1 LENAKLYWVKEIQ
14 KYAFHQEIKLLSTKQ
29 QLPRSNPLVRLTPWI
44 DSQGLLRVGG
54 RLQSALLSTAS
65 KHPLILPRNSALTSL
80 IISDAHMK
88 MLHGGTQLTLSLIR
102 NEYWIIGGRA
112 PIRSFILKCIRCA
125 RYRQKRAHQIMGQL
139 PPERVTPSRP
149 FLNSGID
156 YAGPIILKSWK
167 GRNSKTY
174 KGYIALFVCLST
186 SAIHIEL
193 VTDYSTEA
201 FIAAYK
207 RFVPR
212 RGICATLT
220 SDCGTNFKGAD
231 IELRKL
237 FLSNSKELGQL
248 SSLLSKD
255 GTQWKFIPP
264 ATPHFGGSGKP
275 E

>member
-1 LENAKLYWVKEIQ
+1 
-14 KYAFHQEIKLLSTKQ
+14 
-29 QLPRSNPLVRLTPWI
+29 
-44 DSQGLLRVGG
+44 
-54 RLQSALLSTAS
+54 
-65 KHPLILPRNSALTSL
+65 
-80 IISDAHMK
+80 
-88 MLHGGTQLTLSLIR
+88 
-102 NEYWIIGGRA
+102 
-112 PIRSFILKCIRCA
+112 
-125 RYRQKRAHQIMGQL
+125 MGQL
-139 PPERVTPSRP
+139 PPGKVTPSRP

-156 YAGPIILKSWK
+156 YAGPILLKSWK

-207 RFVPR
+207 RFVSR

-264 ATPHFGGSGKP
+264 ATPHFGEKWEAGVRSVKHHLRRVLGNQILTYEEMTTFLTQVEAILNSRPLCALTDDP
-275 E
+275 EDLTVLQRISSSAIR